1 MTTLLKA
8 VAIAVW
14 MVAVTMMLAFFDV
27 IKLEGTGL
35 YLPMVAVPG
44 YASVGLILILHRPAN
59 SVGWLMLAMGGLPA
73 VGAVTGVGSAE
84 LANGSVLIGLALT
97 LVVFPDGRLPSTRWA
112 VPIAMLVG
120 GWAAA
125 LIAPGLLWRRDD
137 GFALHVGVI
146 AALLGA
152 LACTAAPFFRFRRAD
167 LVQRAQLRW
176 LGSAA
181 AATGLLVGLALAA
194 VVSSLVPDEV
204 GGIAEGLGALFG
216 IFGIPAAVL
225 IAIVRYRL
233 YEIERIISR
242 TITYLALGTVVL
254 AIYSLPVL
262 VLPSVL
268 GGSSDLVVAL
278 STLAAAA
285 AFNPARRRIQRA
297 VDRRFHRAH
306 YDTESEIEA
315 FSARLRSNLTLD
327 SIDAALTNTMART
340 VQPTTTGLW
349 IKERS

>member
-1 MTTLLKA
+1 MTIVLKLI
-8 VAIAVW
+8 AITVW
-14 MVAVTMMLAFFDV
+14 MTAMAYLLAFLGVLPQDV
-27 IKLEGTGL
+27 GDLI
-35 YLPMVAVPG
+35 PPVAAVPG
-44 YASVGLILILHRPAN
+44 YATVGLILILHRPTN
-59 SVGWLMLAMGGLPA
+59 IVGWLMLGMSGLPA
-73 VGAVTGVGSAE
+73 IGVFTGVGTDE
-84 LANGSVLIGLALT
+84 LANGAVVMGFALT
-97 LVVFPDGRLPSTRWA
+97 LAVFPDGRLPSRKWS
-112 VPIAMLVG
+112 VPVAMLVG
-120 GWAAA
+120 GWAAV
-125 LIAPGLLWRRDD
+125 LVAPEFLWRRDD
-137 GFALHVGVI
+137 GFAVHVGVI
-146 AALLGA
+146 VALLGA
-152 LACTAAPFFRFRRAD
+152 LACTAAPFSRFRRAD
-167 LVQRAQLRW
+167 PVQRAQLRW
-176 LGSAA
+176 LGAA
-181 AATGLLVGLALAA
+181 AAASGLMAA
-194 VVSSLVPDEV
+194 VALGAQVSSSVPDEV
-204 GGIAEGLGALFG
+204 GGVAEGLGALFG
-216 IFGIPAAVL
+216 TFGIPAAVL

-233 YEIERIISR
+233 YEIDRIISR

-306 YDTESEIEA
+306 YDAESEIEA
-315 FSARLRSNLTLD
+315 FSARLRSNLTLA